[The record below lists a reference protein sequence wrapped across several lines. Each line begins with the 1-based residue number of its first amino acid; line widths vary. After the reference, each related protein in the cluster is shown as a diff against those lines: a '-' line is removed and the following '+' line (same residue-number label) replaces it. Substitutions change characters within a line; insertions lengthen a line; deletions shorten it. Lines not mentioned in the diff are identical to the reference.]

1 MFYIALFTYRSHRAL
16 QCIYFKHT
24 NKEHNLNNTLRNHI
38 NVKTLLELKI
48 MIFLSIIHTQIP
60 AHPAILL
67 LAPQTHTHTH
77 THTHRQS
84 THIHTHIHKHTR
96 TNTHIPT
103 NTQIQKNLL
112 PTLILSKTILLD
124 THSHTITQHTHCTTW
139 EVLKDPH

>member
-1 MFYIALFTYRSHRAL
+1 MGYRSHRAL
-16 QCIYFKHT
+16 QCIYYKHT

-77 THTHRQS
+77 TH
-84 THIHTHIHKHTR
+84 IHKHTR

-103 NTQIQKNLL
+103 NTQIQKDLL

-124 THSHTITQHTHCTTW
+124 THSHTITNTHTHTHIHTDTH
-139 EVLKDPH
+139 V

>member
-1 MFYIALFTYRSHRAL
+1 MG
-16 QCIYFKHT
+16 CIYFKHT

-77 THTHRQS
+77 TYTHTHTHTH
-84 THIHTHIHKHTR
+84 THIHTDRAHTYIQTY
-96 TNTHIPT
+96 TNTHVQTHTYPPT
-103 NTQIQKNLL
+103 HKYRKTYFPLHHTQK
-112 PTLILSKTILLD
+112 
-124 THSHTITQHTHCTTW
+124 HT
-139 EVLKDPH
+139 

>member
-77 THTHRQS
+77 THTYTQ
-84 THIHTHIHKHTR
+84 TEHTHTYTHTQTHTYKHTHTHQH
-96 TNTHIPT
+96 TNTEKPT
-103 NTQIQKNLL
+103 
-112 PTLILSKTILLD
+112 S
-124 THSHTITQHTHCTTW
+124 HSDI
-139 EVLKDPH
+139 K